1 MAKSKKQN
9 ISTKNKKPIEQ
20 YEHKDKDRVNNPP
33 VGLVNTGTDNNET
46 KKTYQY
52 DPHLDPQLQW
62 AGKAERLSFE
72 VDTVSL
78 HVHERIDPRSI
89 IEAVRKKNGN
99 NYEQMSLFSAQ
110 DENPPLREAVEFY
123 KHRHNWSNRL
133 IAGDSLLVMN
143 SLIEKEGLAGQVQM
157 IYLDPPY
164 GIKYGSNFQ
173 PFVNKRDVKDGK
185 DEDLTGEPET
195 LKAFRD
201 TWELGVH
208 SYLTYLKDRSL
219 LARELLHE
227 SGSCF
232 VQISD
237 ENLHHIREIMD
248 EVFGKKNFV
257 STIIY
262 VKTSGLQAKL
272 IKTTNDYIL
281 WYAKDIKLTK
291 VRKLFSGKIA
301 GEEGASKYTNIEL
314 SDGTRRT
321 ATEDEI
327 LNPKLIDK
335 NAKLFSYADTTSQ
348 GNTVLPF
355 EYKGSLFYGG
365 WKTTI
370 DGMKKLTE
378 RNRLYAAKSTLN
390 YIRYLDDFPVYE
402 ITNLWTDIAGIM
414 SRSDPKIYVVQTST
428 EAIKRCILMT
438 TDPGD
443 VIFDPTCGSGTTALV
458 AEQWGRRWIT
468 CDTSRVAITLAKQRL
483 MTTLFDYYK
492 LAHQEEGVGSGFK
505 YETVPHITL
514 SSIANDEPPS
524 TETLYDKP
532 FIDNSKHRVTGPFTV
547 EAVPSLAVRSI
558 DDVEIGKGK
567 EVNVGA
573 QRTSRFIGADN
584 SIVRSGETLRQ
595 SEWRQELMRAGIR
608 GKNKQIITFTRVEP
622 FSGAKWLHADAET
635 LPEAKSK
642 NLFEKEK
649 QMSFDDQPQRVVVSF
664 GPEHSPLEQ
673 RQVELAIEEA
683 AHLVP
688 KPKMIVFAAF
698 QFDPEA
704 AKDID
709 ETKFPGVTLLKVQM
723 NTDLLTDD
731 LKKNRSS
738 NESLWLIGS
747 PDVIVKKN
755 KEKIPAPHLSGKAQK
770 GYEAEKTLYHVEVLG
785 FDYYNTKTGNIE
797 SGGKDRIAMWMLDTD
812 YDGRSLYPRQVFFPM
827 SGEKDG
833 CARLAKN
840 LKAEIDEE
848 LIEAYRGTISL
859 TFEAGENKRVAVKIV
874 DDRGIESLKIVEI
887 M

>member
-1 MAKSKKQN
+1 MAKSKKK
-9 ISTKNKKPIEQ
+9 TTPVKNKKPIEQ

-33 VGLVNTGTDNNET
+33 VGLVNTDTDNNET

-99 NYEQMSLFSAQ
+99 NYEQMSLFNAQ

-157 IYLDPPY
+157 IYIDPPY

-195 LKAFRD
+195 IKAFRD
-201 TWELGVH
+201 TWELGIH
-208 SYLTYLKDRSL
+208 SYLTYLRDRLL
-219 LARELLHE
+219 LAKELLHE

-232 VQISD
+232 VQISL
-237 ENLHHIREIMD
+237 ENVHHIRKILDEIFI
-248 EVFGKKNFV
+248 ENNFV
-257 STIIY
+257 TEII
-262 VKTSGLQAKL
+262 VQKTGGLVQSFL
-272 IKTTNDYIL
+272 PQTYDIL
-281 WYAKDIKLTK
+281 VWYAKDKSQLKFHKLFLPRSGTPNDYQYLETSNGERRSLTK
-291 VRKLFSGKIA
+291 EEKDGTVSIPTGSKLFSTTTLESANPFAEYEFEGKI
-301 GEEGASKYTNIEL
+301 YNQ
-314 SDGTRRT
+314 R
-321 ATEDEI
+321 
-327 LNPKLIDK
+327 
-335 NAKLFSYADTTSQ
+335 
-348 GNTVLPF
+348 
-355 EYKGSLFYGG
+355 
-365 WKTTI
+365 WKTKCPEGL
-370 DGMKKLTE
+370 DNLKQQ
-378 RNRLYAAKSTLN
+378 NRISAEGKTLR
-390 YIRYLDDFPVYE
+390 YIRFFDDFPVKE
-402 ITNLWTDIAGIM
+402 LTNVWDDTMGQRDM
-414 SRSDPKIYVVQTST
+414 IYVVQTN
-428 EAIKRCILMT
+428 ERILQRCILMT

-443 VIFDPTCGSGTTALV
+443 VVFDPTCGSGTTAYV

-468 CDTSRVAITLAKQRL
+468 CDTSRVAVTLAKQRL
-483 MTTLFDYYK
+483 MTSLFDYYQ
-492 LAHQEEGVGSGFK
+492 LAHPDEGIGSGFK

-514 SSIANDEPPS
+514 KSIANNEPPA

-567 EVNVGA
+567 EV
-573 QRTSRFIGADN
+573 SADN

-595 SEWRQELMRAGIR
+595 AEWRQELMRTGIR
-608 GKNKQIITFTRVEP
+608 GKNKQMISFTRVEP
-622 FSGAKWLHADAET
+622 FPGAKWLHADAET

-649 QMSFDDQPQRVVVSF
+649 QISFDDQPQRVVISF

-673 RQVELAIEEA
+673 RQVEMAIEEA

-738 NESLWLIGS
+738 NESFWLIGS
-747 PDVIVKKN
+747 PDVKITKQ
-755 KEKIPAPHLSGKAQK
+755 KEKILAPHLSGKAQK
-770 GYEAEKTLYHVEVLG
+770 NYTGEKTLYQVEVLG

-797 SGGKDRIAMWMLDTD
+797 SGGKERIAMWMLDTD
-812 YDGRSLYPRQVFFPM
+812 YDGRSLFPRQVFFPM
-827 SGEKDG
+827 AGEKDG
-833 CARLAKN
+833 WARLAKN
-840 LKAEIDEE
+840 LKAELDED
-848 LIEAYRGTISL
+848 LIESYRGTTSL
-859 TFEAGENKRVAVKIV
+859 PFEPGEYKRVAVKIV
-874 DDRGIESLKIVEI
+874 DDRGIESLKIVSI
-887 M
+887 K